1 MTKDHIIYFHE
12 KYVWDLWSL
21 SYLLTKVIFNMPLL
35 DRTGPS
41 TYIKESIFYLPIS
54 LDHNTVEMIPD
65 PSWTLVKFGSNLN

>member
-1 MTKDHIIYFHE
+1 LIKGHSICLLAQCMWNSWK
-12 KYVWDLWSL
+12 V

-41 TYIKESIFYLPIS
+41 TYIKESIFYFPIS